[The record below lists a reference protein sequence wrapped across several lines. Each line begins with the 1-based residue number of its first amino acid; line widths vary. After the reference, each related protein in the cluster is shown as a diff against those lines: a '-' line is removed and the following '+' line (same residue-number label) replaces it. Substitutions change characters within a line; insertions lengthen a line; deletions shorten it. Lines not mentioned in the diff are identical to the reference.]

1 MHKVIIW
8 YNKKRKTIWM
18 FLIIII
24 VLYLFV
30 QLLNNLAKT
39 TKRNNYKNNIL
50 QNNFNYE
57 MNTINFDDNKS
68 AISGDTLTESQIKST
83 KVIDD
88 FVTFCNE
95 GKIEEAY
102 NLISQE
108 CKEQVYPTREDFNK
122 SYYTKVFNGNKKT
135 VTIDNWINN
144 VYRVKFSDNSL
155 STGIYSEEN
164 IIQDY
169 ITIVSDENNEYRLNI
184 NSYLGKQNININY
197 EYKDININVTEINTY
212 MDYQEY
218 TYEIKNNSKN
228 TILLDNRRYI
238 DSMCLEDENNIS
250 YSAITNELSEDE
262 LKILPNETKTVKIKY
277 YSKFSSS
284 KNIKYVV
291 FSRVILNYTI
301 GENNNYESIKIQL

>member
-1 MHKVIIW
+1 
-8 YNKKRKTIWM
+8 M

-24 VLYLFV
+24 VVFLLV

-39 TKRNNYKNNIL
+39 AEKYDYKNNSL
-50 QNNFNYE
+50 QNNFNHE
-57 MNTINFDDNKS
+57 TNTINFDDDKS
-68 AISGDTLTESQIKST
+68 VISGDTLTESQIKTT

-88 FVTFCNE
+88 FATFCNE
-95 GKIEEAY
+95 GRIEEAY
-102 NLISQE
+102 NLISEE
-108 CKEQVYPTREDFNK
+108 CRIQVYPTVEDFKK

-144 VYRVKFSDNSL
+144 IYRVKFSDNSL

-184 NSYLGKQNININY
+184 NSYLGKQNINVNY

-228 TILLDNRRYI
+228 TILLDNRKYI
-238 DSMCLEDENNIS
+238 DSMYLEDENNIS

-262 LKILPNETKTVKIKY
+262 LKILPNETKKVKIKY